1 MSTPRQKVTEHI
13 LKHVGIIDPG
23 GSNLNRYKNFLEA
36 MSDKQFDQYMQ
47 DLRDKKVKFTLF
59 TPNMKVVLKIKD
71 ILKAADSLKLNL
83 FERLRLIDPVTKKK
97 YLTKHEYLVVK
108 LPVRRARQFLM
119 HKLSVADS
127 DKKLDA
133 LTGQVIKPDKAS
145 SFSFVEAQLLYSRGL
160 SKTLEEFVKVRGG
173 DIHAFSTFKQ
183 QLEETGGVQL
193 TSIEDNTLPRSTVVM
208 GTILKCMLLDNNL
221 VEGM

>member
-1 MSTPRQKVTEHI
+1 MSDLRKQVTDHI
-13 LKHVGIIDPG
+13 LKHVNMIDPG
-23 GSNLNRYKNFLEA
+23 GSNSKRYKEFLTA
-36 MSDKQFDQYMQ
+36 MSDSQFDQYMQ

-59 TPNMKVVLKIKD
+59 VPNMKVVLKIKD
-71 ILKAADSLKLNL
+71 ILQTADSLKLSL
-83 FERLRLIDPVTKKK
+83 FERLKLIDPVTKKR
-97 YLTKHEYLVVK
+97 YLTKHQYLVVK

-160 SKTLEEFVKVRGG
+160 SKTLEEFVKIRGG
-173 DIHAFSTFKQ
+173 DIHAFSSFKQ

-193 TSIEDNTLPRSTVVM
+193 TSMEDNTLPRSTIVM
-208 GTILKCMLLDNNL
+208 STILKCMLLDNNL
-221 VEGM
+221 VEGI